1 LQQNLTLKKQRDE
14 GNGLGKIRIN
24 NMRFYTF
31 NGVLEEEQVLGQNI
45 EIDIQ
50 LETPFDA
57 PSADDD
63 LEKTINYA
71 EVYTL
76 IKNYV
81 ENHSF
86 KLMETLAQRLLEE
99 ICEKYQEKLTHILL
113 RVRKYHV
120 PISGIFDNIEIE
132 VERSLE
138 K

>member
-1 LQQNLTLKKQRDE
+1 M
-14 GNGLGKIRIN
+14 GKIRIN
-24 NMRFYTF
+24 NMKFYTF

-57 PSADDD
+57 SSAEDD
-63 LEKTINYA
+63 LEKTVNYA
-71 EVYTL
+71 EVYGL

-99 ICEKYQEKLTHILL
+99 VCEKYKEKLTHVLL

-120 PISGIFDNIEIE
+120 LIAGIFDNIEIE